1 MHKLVYPLDTLPML
15 ILVTLNVGQDS
26 FEDLAK
32 VLQYPTHDM

>member
-15 ILVTLNVGQDS
+15 MHILVTLNVGQDS

-32 VLQYPTHDM
+32 VLQ